1 MYSIDDRHNRRI
13 HCEIKKINNHF
24 LNNFN
29 YYLKIPTKELCE
41 FREQCLCNYVASG
54 LRKNLVF
61 ALLGRWAIPVAEI
74 RVGIFLDC

>member
-1 MYSIDDRHNRRI
+1 MYSSVDRHNRHI
-13 HCEIKKINNHF
+13 H
-24 LNNFN
+24 
-29 YYLKIPTKELCE
+29 KELCE
-41 FREQCLCNYVASG
+41 FHEQCLCNYVASG